1 MPRLSFVSCA
11 LLLALGAAVSLPAAA
26 QWKWRD
32 ASGRTQYSDLP
43 PPASTPEANIL
54 QRPAP
59 SALARPAPAASAP
72 ASAPPLALKPGDPEL
87 EAKRKQAEDE
97 EARKK
102 KVEENRVAATQAE
115 NCARARGQLAALEQG
130 QRIVR
135 YNAKGEKEYLDD
147 KSRADETQR
156 VRGVIA
162 ADCK

>member
-1 MPRLSFVSCA
+1 MSRLSLVSCA

-43 PPASTPEANIL
+43 PPAGTPEANIL

-59 SALARPAPAASAP
+59 SASARPAPAASAA

-87 EAKRKQAEDE
+87 DAKRKQAEDE

-102 KVEENRVAATQAE
+102 KIDENRVAAAQAE
-115 NCARARGQLAALEQG
+115 NCTRARGQLAALEQG

-135 YNAKGEKEYLDD
+135 YNAKGEREYLDD

>member
-1 MPRLSFVSCA
+1 MPRLSLVSCA

-43 PPASTPEANIL
+43 PPAGTPEANIL

-59 SALARPAPAASAP
+59 SASARPAAAASAP

-102 KVEENRVAATQAE
+102 KIEENRVAAAQAE
-115 NCARARGQLAALEQG
+115 NCTRARGQLAALEQG

-135 YNAKGEKEYLDD
+135 YNAKGEREYLDD
-147 KSRADETQR
+147 KSRAEETQR
-156 VRGVIA
+156 LRGVIA
-162 ADCK
+162 SDCK